1 MLIQQEFRLNMRKIT
16 AFLSLSLFST
26 FAIGEMDHHATMMKH
41 HAHETSKDERQ
52 LVEFPAPAYHA
63 TLKSMRDHLRAI
75 SQIQGFLAEENYE
88 AAADAAEKGLGQ
100 GHQHGEHGNHAAR
113 FMPAEMRQLG
123 ATMHN
128 AANDLSLSLRN
139 VPISNDLKP
148 VFTQL
153 HRVTNACVACHDQY
167 RLAPLTH

>member
-16 AFLSLSLFST
+16 TFLSLSLFST
-26 FAIGEMDHHATMMKH
+26 FAIAEMDHHAMMMKH
-41 HAHETSKDERQ
+41 HGQAAGTDERQ

-75 SQIQGFLAEENYE
+75 NQIQGFLAVEKYE
-88 AAADAAEKGLGQ
+88 VAADAAEKGLGQ
-100 GHQHGEHGNHAAR
+100 GHQHGEHENHAAR

-123 ATMHN
+123 AKMHK

-139 VPISNDLKP
+139 VAISNDLKA

-153 HRVTNACVACHDQY
+153 HIVTNACVACHDQF
-167 RLAPLTH
+167 RLTPLTH

>member
-16 AFLSLSLFST
+16 TFLSLSLFSA
-26 FAIGEMDHHATMMKH
+26 FAIAEMDHHAMMMKH
-41 HAHETSKDERQ
+41 HGHAADTDERQ

-75 SQIQGFLAEENYE
+75 NQIQGFLAEENYE

-113 FMPAEMRQLG
+113 FMPVEMHQLG
-123 ATMHN
+123 ASMHK

-139 VPISNDLKP
+139 VSVSNDLKP

-153 HRVTNACVACHDQY
+153 HEVTKACVACHDQF
-167 RLAPLTH
+167 RLAPLSH

>member
-1 MLIQQEFRLNMRKIT
+1 MLNEQEFRLIMQKIT
-16 AFLSLSLFST
+16 AFLSLNLFST
-26 FAIGEMDHHATMMKH
+26 MTIAEMDHHAMMMQH
-41 HAHETSKDERQ
+41 HGHAASTDERQ

-75 SQIQGFLAEENYE
+75 HQIQGFLAQDDYE

-113 FMPAEMRQLG
+113 FMPVEMRQLG
-123 ATMHN
+123 ASMHK

-139 VPISNDLKP
+139 ASVSNDLKP
-148 VFTQL
+148 VFVEL
-153 HRVTNACVACHDQY
+153 NKVTAACVACHDQF

>member
-26 FAIGEMDHHATMMKH
+26 IAIAEMNHHAMMMKH
-41 HAHETSKDERQ
+41 HGHTASTDERQ
-52 LVEFPAPAYHA
+52 LVEFPTSAYHA
-63 TLKSMRDHLRAI
+63 TLQSMRDHLRAI
-75 SQIQGFLAEENYE
+75 SQIQGFLAEDNYE

-123 ATMHN
+123 ASMHK

-139 VPISNDLKP
+139 VAVSNDLKP

-153 HRVTNACVACHDQY
+153 HKVTNACVACHDQF

>member
-16 AFLSLSLFST
+16 TFLSLSLFST
-26 FAIGEMDHHATMMKH
+26 FTIAEMDHHAMMMQH
-41 HAHETSKDERQ
+41 HEYAASVDERQ

-75 SQIQGFLAEENYE
+75 NQIQGFLAKENYE

-100 GHQHGEHGNHAAR
+100 GHQHGEHGNHAAQ
-113 FMPAEMRQLG
+113 FMPPEMRQLG
-123 ATMHN
+123 ASMHN

-139 VPISNDLKP
+139 VAVSNDLKP

-153 HRVTNACVACHDQY
+153 HKVTNACVACHDQF
-167 RLAPLTH
+167 RLAPLSH

>member
-16 AFLSLSLFST
+16 TFLSLSLFSA
-26 FAIGEMDHHATMMKH
+26 FAIAEMDHHAMMKH
-41 HAHETSKDERQ
+41 HGHTADTDERQ

-75 SQIQGFLAEENYE
+75 NQIQGFLAEENYE

-100 GHQHGEHGNHAAR
+100 GHQHGEHGNHAAH
-113 FMPAEMRQLG
+113 FMPVEMRQLG
-123 ATMHN
+123 ASMHK

-139 VPISNDLKP
+139 VSVSNDLKP

-153 HRVTNACVACHDQY
+153 HKVTNACVACHDQF
-167 RLAPLTH
+167 RLAPLSH

>member
-16 AFLSLSLFST
+16 TFLSLSLFSA
-26 FAIGEMDHHATMMKH
+26 FAIAEMDHHAMMMKH
-41 HAHETSKDERQ
+41 HGHAAGTDERQ

-75 SQIQGFLAEENYE
+75 NQIQGFLAEENYE

-100 GHQHGEHGNHAAR
+100 GHQHGEHGNHAAH

-123 ATMHN
+123 ASMHK

-139 VPISNDLKP
+139 VAISNDLKA

-153 HRVTNACVACHDQY
+153 HRVTNACVACHDQF